1 MSLSRRRNKEN
12 AMMISP
18 VASNNTISPKLTKAH
33 PLLSS
38 GVPNHSKKRR
48 HRSPKANEKPALI
61 SASIPFPPTHISR
74 TPSELQ
80 LADDKRRAD
89 YEDIRMFSR
98 LVVGMQSQ
106 CIRVGYVHP
115 KTKKSMQD
123 IVQTKQAN
131 AEELDVCKL
140 HSHAE
145 EDDDWELSFN
155 NDYDDEY
162 AASSSS
168 VGIPQPCQPGTTS
181 SNKATSVVKTPSNVS
196 MVSNPPDLT
205 SEDQEKDEEDEE
217 DECLFSLEL

>member
-1 MSLSRRRNKEN
+1 
-12 AMMISP
+12 MISP
-18 VASNNTISPKLTKAH
+18 ASNNIISPKMNKAH

-38 GVPNHSKKRR
+38 GVPNHPKKRR
-48 HRSPKANEKPALI
+48 HRSTKAEEKPS
-61 SASIPFPPTHISR
+61 SAIPFPPSHISR

-98 LVVGMQSQ
+98 LVGGIQSQ
-106 CIRVGYVHP
+106 CIRDGYVHP

-123 IVQTKQAN
+123 IVLTKQAN
-131 AEELDVCKL
+131 DEELEVCKL

-145 EDDDWELSFN
+145 EDDDWELSYN

-168 VGIPQPCQPGTTS
+168 VGAPQLCQPMGGTTSS

-196 MVSNPPDLT
+196 MVSNPPEGT
-205 SEDQEKDEEDEE
+205 SEHQEKDEEDED

>member
-1 MSLSRRRNKEN
+1 MASLNKEN
-12 AMMISP
+12 TMMMISP
-18 VASNNTISPKLTKAH
+18 ASNNALMSKLNKAH
-33 PLLSS
+33 PQLSS

-48 HRSPKANEKPALI
+48 HRSPKANEKPALT
-61 SASIPFPPTHISR
+61 SASIPFPPSHISR

-145 EDDDWELSFN
+145 EDDDWELSYN
-155 NDYDDEY
+155 NDYHDEY
-162 AASSSS
+162 AASSSA
-168 VGIPQPCQPGTTS
+168 VGTPQPCQPMGNT
-181 SNKATSVVKTPSNVS
+181 SNKAASVIKTPSNVS
-196 MVSNPPDLT
+196 MVSNPP
-205 SEDQEKDEEDEE
+205 EGNCEHQEKDE